1 MDIILY
7 ITLQNSVLNEKKFGS
22 FSPFR
27 PLTVKLL
34 MTDQVDHYIIT
45 PIAEYFDEITQF
57 SHVFYFITPNMI
69 SISHVV
75 IAMISAKLIASEML
89 YNRRM
94 GVLIFQFR
102 CFLDAFD
109 GVVYR
114 AHIGAGHI
122 YKSHRTSNGY
132 LVDSVCDLSGCTALC
147 ISIAFYVCRYPPLKQ
162 MQDVLPCTKPVEDG
176 VGNSKK
182 TGYVSAWLAFWRTFS
197 LGILLA
203 LSSFS
208 WDKTVERFSAILQV
222 PISDVQ
228 DKAHQTE
235 ALHLTSTWIV
245 MWLWRIVDG
254 QAILQMVL
262 IAIFIDRI
270 WEFLTFMLYVGW
282 AVIIGI
288 IIISEIHIRY
298 LREKVKI

>member
-75 IAMISAKLIASEML
+75 IAMIAAKLIASEML

-132 LVDSVCDLSGCTALC
+132 LVDSVCDLSGGTALC

-162 MQDVLPCTKPVEDG
+162 MQDVLPCTKPVENG

-182 TGYVSAWLAFWRTFS
+182 NGYVSAWIAFWRTFS

-228 DKAHQTE
+228 DKVSKCLPTIFW
-235 ALHLTSTWIV
+235 HLFLVWYSE
-245 MWLWRIVDG
+245 
-254 QAILQMVL
+254 
-262 IAIFIDRI
+262 AIF
-270 WEFLTFMLYVGW
+270 FFFQSLVN
-282 AVIIGI
+282 IILIFGRF
-288 IIISEIHIRY
+288 SAWFHNNSKNGLWVSRT
-298 LREKVKI
+298 